1 MAASPKTQKA
11 AGSARKA
18 GSTTQKTAAGS
29 ARKASSTKPKTTAG
43 SARKAGSTT
52 QKTAAGSARKASSTK
67 PKTTAG
73 SARKAGSTTQKTA
86 AGSARKASSTKPKP
100 AAGSA
105 QKTSSASKRSA
116 TGAKPKATGS
126 RQKAGTGSRQKA
138 GTGSRRQATRSQP
151 KKGIY
156 VYGIIPA
163 DVEMAAETPGVGD
176 PPGQVRVVR
185 SDGLAALVS
194 EVDTSRPLGSPQDL
208 VAHEQIVDATAA
220 EVPLLPA
227 RFGAVMS
234 SEEEVAEDL
243 LAANHDEF
251 DDALGELEGRAQFVV
266 KGRYVE
272 QAILSEILSEN
283 RQAGHLANKLRN
295 ADPDATRDARIKLGE
310 IINGSVAAKRSK
322 DTRTLGDAMEG
333 HCVAS
338 VVREP
343 THELDAVHVAFLVET
358 DGESEMEQTIEDL
371 ARDWEGRVDV
381 RLRGPMAAYD
391 FVGNVLPKG

>member
-11 AGSARKA
+11 AGSTRKA
-18 GSTTQKTAAGS
+18 SGATKKAAAGS
-29 ARKASSTKPKTTAG
+29 ARKASSTLKTAAG
-43 SARKAGSTT
+43 SARKTSGTT
-52 QKTAAGSARKASSTK
+52 QKSAAGSARKASSTQK
-67 PKTTAG
+67 TAG
-73 SARKAGSTTQKTA
+73 SARKAAGSTRQKAT
-86 AGSARKASSTKPKP
+86 AGSAPKA
-100 AAGSA
+100 G
-105 QKTSSASKRSA
+105 SASKRSV
-116 TGAKPKATGS
+116 TGAKRKATGS
-126 RQKAGTGSRQKA
+126 RQKASAGSRQRA
-138 GTGSRRQATRSQP
+138 TSSRP

-163 DVEMAAETPGVGD
+163 DVELAAETPGVGD

-220 EVPLLPA
+220 EVPVLPA

-251 DDALGELEGRAQFVV
+251 EDALQELEGRAQFVV
-266 KGRYVE
+266 KGRYVQ
-272 QAILSEILSEN
+272 QAILTEVLSEN
-283 RQAGHLANKLRN
+283 RQAGHLARKLRG
-295 ADPDATRDARIKLGE
+295 ADPDASRDARIKLGE
-310 IINGSVAAKRSK
+310 IINGAVEVKRRK
-322 DTRTLGDAMEG
+322 DTRVLGDAMEG
-333 HCVAS
+333 YCVAS

-358 DGESEMEQTIEDL
+358 DGEGEMEQAIEDL
-371 ARDWEGRVDV
+371 ARDWEGRIDV
-381 RLRGPMAAYD
+381 RLHGPMAAYD
-391 FVGNVLPKG
+391 FVGSVLPEG

>member
-11 AGSARKA
+11 AGSARKSS
-18 GSTTQKTAAGS
+18 GTTQKSDAGS
-29 ARKASSTKPKTTAG
+29 ARKASG
-43 SARKAGSTT
+43 TT
-52 QKTAAGSARKASSTK
+52 QKSAAASARKAS
-67 PKTTAG
+67 G
-73 SARKAGSTTQKTA
+73 TTQK
-86 AGSARKASSTKPKP
+86 S

-105 QKTSSASKRSA
+105 QKAGSSSRRSA
-116 TGAKPKATGS
+116 TGAKPKTAGS
-126 RQKAGTGSRQKA
+126 RQKASAGSRQQTA
-138 GTGSRRQATRSQP
+138 RSQP

-163 DVEMAAETPGVGD
+163 DVELAAETSGVGD

-194 EVDTSRPLGSPQDL
+194 EVDCSRPLGSPQDL

-220 EVPLLPA
+220 EVPVLPA
-227 RFGAVMS
+227 RFGAVMA

-251 DDALGELEGRAQFVV
+251 EDAIQELEGRAQFVV
-266 KGRYVE
+266 KGRYSE
-272 QAILSEILSEN
+272 QAVLSEILSEN
-283 RQAGHLANKLRN
+283 RQAGHLAKKLRG
-295 ADPDATRDARIKLGE
+295 ADPDASRDARIKLGE
-310 IINGSVAAKRSK
+310 IINGAVEVKRRK
-322 DTRTLGDAMEG
+322 DTRALGDAMEG

-358 DGESEMEQTIEDL
+358 DAESEMEQAVEDL
-371 ARDWEGRVDV
+371 ARDWEGRIDV
-381 RLRGPMAAYD
+381 RLLGPMAAYD
-391 FVGNVLPKG
+391 FVGSVLPKG

>member
-1 MAASPKTQKA
+1 MAASPKTQKS
-11 AGSARKA
+11 AG
-18 GSTTQKTAAGS
+18 GS
-29 ARKASSTKPKTTAG
+29 ARKASGTAQK
-43 SARKAGSTT
+43 SAG
-52 QKTAAGSARKASSTK
+52 GSARKASG
-67 PKTTAG
+67 TAQK
-73 SARKAGSTTQKTA
+73 SAG
-86 AGSARKASSTKPKP
+86 GSARKASGTAQKS
-100 AAGSA
+100 AGGSA
-105 QKTSSASKRSA
+105 RKASGASKRSA
-116 TGAKPKATGS
+116 TGTKPKTTGS

-138 GTGSRRQATRSQP
+138 STGSRQRAARSQP

-163 DVEMAAETPGVGD
+163 DVELAAETPGVGD

-194 EVDTSRPLGSPQDL
+194 EVDCSRPLGSPQDL

-220 EVPLLPA
+220 EVPVLPA
-227 RFGAVMS
+227 RFGAVMA

-251 DDALGELEGRAQFVV
+251 EDAIQELEGRAQFVV
-266 KGRYVE
+266 KGRYSE

-283 RQAGHLANKLRN
+283 RQAGHLAKKLRG
-295 ADPDATRDARIKLGE
+295 ADPDASRDARIKLGE
-310 IINGSVAAKRSK
+310 IINGAVEVKRRK
-322 DTRTLGDAMEG
+322 DTRALGDAMEG

-358 DGESEMEQTIEDL
+358 DGESEMEQAVEDL
-371 ARDWEGRVDV
+371 ARDWEGRIDV
-381 RLRGPMAAYD
+381 RLLGPMAAYD
-391 FVGNVLPKG
+391 FVGSVLPEG